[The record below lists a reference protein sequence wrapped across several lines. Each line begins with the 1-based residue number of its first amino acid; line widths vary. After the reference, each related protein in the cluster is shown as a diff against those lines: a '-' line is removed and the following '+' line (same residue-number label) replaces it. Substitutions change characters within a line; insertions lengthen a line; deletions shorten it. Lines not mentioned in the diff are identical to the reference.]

1 MRHSAQDSAQRF
13 PIHMSDVYDSPKAR
27 QPTRTKKLRGAVTCC
42 NGVCCERLSQCCDK
56 LQDHQL
62 KTISLPCSGKV
73 DIPYL
78 VKAFETGADGIVI
91 ITCELGQCRHIEGNM
106 RAEKR
111 AEAVDKLLEEIGAG
125 TGRIAVIHVKQNQI
139 EKTFS
144 EIKKFCA
151 RINQAKPASAT
162 QEN

>member
-1 MRHSAQDSAQRF
+1 M
-13 PIHMSDVYDSPKAR
+13 
-27 QPTRTKKLRGAVTCC
+27 
-42 NGVCCERLSQCCDK
+42 NGRALKIYLFYCSNSLDGNELSLCCDALK
-56 LQDHQL
+56 NHQL

-73 DIPYL
+73 DIPYM

-91 ITCELGQCRHIEGNM
+91 VTCGLGQCRHLEGNM

-111 AEAVDKLLEEIGAG
+111 TQAVDSLLDEIGTG
-125 TGRIAVIHVKQNQI
+125 TGHIATIHIKEGRIEQTIG
-139 EKTFS
+139 

-162 QEN
+162 QGR